1 MDKLAEP
8 LVAKVATDTL
18 DPLVLDFVE
27 WVAGEQRSYA
37 DVLDAWKT
45 SCPRL
50 TVWEEAS
57 ESGFVVRLH
66 VPRQGVFIGVTPAGR
81 GLPARARTSV
91 AAVAADERFSRTAG
105 GVITPV
111 APSCSPSLDAIRGAI
126 VWPIGATRG
135 CVGRS

>member
-8 LVAKVATDTL
+8 LIAKVATDTL

-27 WVAGEQRSYA
+27 WVAGEQRTYA

-57 ESGFVVRLH
+57 ERGFVMRFY

-81 GLPARARTSV
+81 AFLR
-91 AAVAADERFSRTAG
+91 EH
-105 GVITPV
+105 
-111 APSCSPSLDAIRGAI
+111 
-126 VWPIGATRG
+126 
-135 CVGRS
+135 GRPLRLSQQGDDFPGELRE

>member
-8 LVAKVATDTL
+8 VVAKAGTKPATDTL

-57 ESGFVVRLH
+57 ERGFVMRLY
-66 VPRQGVFIGVTPAGR
+66 VPRHGVFIGVTPAGR
-81 GLPARARTSV
+81 AFLREHGRPLRLSQQASDFPGLL
-91 AAVAADERFSRTAG
+91 EE
-105 GVITPV
+105 
-111 APSCSPSLDAIRGAI
+111 
-126 VWPIGATRG
+126 
-135 CVGRS
+135 

>member
-1 MDKLAEP
+1 MGKLAEP
-8 LVAKVATDTL
+8 VVSQAGAQAAAATL

-57 ESGFVVRLH
+57 ERGFVMRLY
-66 VPRQGVFIGVTPAGR
+66 VPRHGVFIGVTPAGR
-81 GLPARARTSV
+81 AYLREHGRPLRLSQQATDFPGPL
-91 AAVAADERFSRTAG
+91 DE
-105 GVITPV
+105 
-111 APSCSPSLDAIRGAI
+111 
-126 VWPIGATRG
+126 
-135 CVGRS
+135 

>member
-1 MDKLAEP
+1 MDKIAEP
-8 LVAKVATDTL
+8 AIARVATDTL

-57 ESGFVVRLH
+57 ERGFVMRLH
-66 VPRQGVFIGVTPAGR
+66 VPHQGVFIGVTPAGR
-81 GLPARARTSV
+81 AFLREHGRTLRLSQQ
-91 AAVAADERFSRTAG
+91 ASDFPGEH
-105 GVITPV
+105 
-111 APSCSPSLDAIRGAI
+111 
-126 VWPIGATRG
+126 AT
-135 CVGRS
+135 

>member
-1 MDKLAEP
+1 MMEPAMDKLAEP
-8 LVAKVATDTL
+8 VLVKVKTDTL

-57 ESGFVVRLH
+57 ERGFVMRLY
-66 VPRQGVFIGVTPAGR
+66 VPRYGVFIGVTPAGR
-81 GLPARARTSV
+81 AFLREHGRPLRLAQQ
-91 AAVAADERFSRTAG
+91 ADDFPGE
-105 GVITPV
+105 
-111 APSCSPSLDAIRGAI
+111 LK
-126 VWPIGATRG
+126 
-135 CVGRS
+135 

>member
-1 MDKLAEP
+1 MEAVMDKLAEP
-8 LVAKVATDTL
+8 VAAKIKTETL

-57 ESGFVVRLH
+57 ERGFVMRH
-66 VPRQGVFIGVTPAGR
+66 YVPNHGVFIGVTPAGR
-81 GLPARARTSV
+81 AFLR
-91 AAVAADERFSRTAG
+91 DH
-105 GVITPV
+105 
-111 APSCSPSLDAIRGAI
+111 
-126 VWPIGATRG
+126 
-135 CVGRS
+135 GRPFRLAQQASDFPGPLEE

>member
-8 LVAKVATDTL
+8 LVAKVATETL

-57 ESGFVVRLH
+57 ERGFVMRLH

-81 GLPARARTSV
+81 TFLREHGRPLRLSQQANDFP
-91 AAVAADERFSRTAG
+91 
-105 GVITPV
+105 
-111 APSCSPSLDAIRGAI
+111 GAL
-126 VWPIGATRG
+126 AE
-135 CVGRS
+135 